1 MLILVVKKPK
11 KENDM
16 RAIKPI
22 LKTGLILLLSL
33 ILVVIAY
40 LAYVVF
46 TYHRIE
52 DNQPLTVEGEAN
64 SDTVK
69 IGEEYTIVT
78 QNLGFGAYV
87 QDFTFFMDGGKES
100 RARSEEGVIESIN
113 AAMDMVGSFDPDFI
127 LFQEVDIDSTRS
139 YHVDQYELLS
149 GRFSDYS
156 RCKAINYD
164 SAYLMYPFNEPHGA
178 SYSSMATF
186 SRYTI
191 DSSLRRSFPI
201 STSFSKFLDLD
212 RCYSVSRV
220 KVEGGKELVIYNVH
234 SSAYGG
240 SDEIRTAQM
249 TMLMND
255 MKAEYEKGNY
265 VVCGGDFNHDFTG
278 DSTQKLNGGLG
289 TLDFGWAQPF
299 PEDLIPEGLSRAT
312 SYKNGEVKPTCRD
325 CDIPY
330 EEGNFTII
338 VDGFI
343 VSDNV
348 KVVEVENIVTGFV
361 YSDHN
366 PVVLKFILK

>member
-1 MLILVVKKPK
+1 
-11 KENDM
+11 M
-16 RAIKPI
+16 RVIKPV
-22 LKTGLILLLSL
+22 LKSALILLLV
-33 ILVVIAY
+33 LVFVVLAY
-40 LAYVVF
+40 LLYVVL
-46 TYHRIE
+46 TYHRLD
-52 DNQPLTVEGEAN
+52 DNLPLAIEGEAE
-64 SDTVK
+64 SDNVRV
-69 IGEEYTIVT
+69 GEEYTIVT

-87 QDFTFFMDGGKES
+87 QDFTFFMDGGVES
-100 RARSEEGVIESIN
+100 RARSEEGVIKTIGEALDKVESL
-113 AAMDMVGSFDPDFI
+113 DPDFI

-139 YHVDQYELLS
+139 YHVDQYKLIS
-149 GRFSDYS
+149 DRFNAYS

-164 SAYLMYPFNEPHGA
+164 SAYLMYPILEPHGA

-191 DSSLRRSFPI
+191 DSSIRRSFPI
-201 STSFSKFLDLD
+201 STSLSKFLDLD

-220 KVEGGKELVIYNVH
+220 IVDGGKELVIYNVH

-299 PEDLIPEGLSRAT
+299 PAELIPEGFSRAT
-312 SYKNGEVKPTCRD
+312 NYKNGEINPTCRD

-330 EEGNFTII
+330 DEGNFTII

-343 VSDNV
+343 ISDNV
-348 KVVEVENIVTGFV
+348 TVVEVENIVTGFT

-366 PVVLKFILK
+366 PVVLKFILE